1 MTSAERIQHRSSSIA
16 VLGASLAI
24 GASFLAGLVVGGPI
38 LDLGAA
44 PAVRAADSASI
55 DAGRSWQQQREQQTP
70 LHRPATRAGGATTL
84 DEYGD
89 AWQRV
94 RELQT
99 PVR

>member
-24 GASFLAGLVVGGPI
+24 GASFLGGLVVGGPI

-44 PAVRAADSASI
+44 PAVRTTDIAAA
-55 DAGRSWQQQREQQTP
+55 DAGRSWQEQRQQQTP
-70 LHRPATRAGGATTL
+70 LHRPAAQAGSSTTL

>member
-24 GASFLAGLVVGGPI
+24 GTSFLAGLVVGGPV

-44 PAVRAADSASI
+44 PAVRATDSALT
-55 DAGRSWQQQREQQTP
+55 DAGRSWQEQREQQTP
-70 LHRPATRAGGATTL
+70 LDRRATLAGGPTTL

>member
-38 LDLGAA
+38 LDLGPATA
-44 PAVRAADSASI
+44 PLSTNSSLM
-55 DAGRSWQQQREQQTP
+55 DAGRSWQEQRELQTP
-70 LHRPATRAGGATTL
+70 LHRPATQAGGTSL

-89 AWQRV
+89 AWQRM

>member
-1 MTSAERIQHRSSSIA
+1 MTSAERIQHRSSPIA
-16 VLGASLAI
+16 VLGASLAV

-38 LDLGAA
+38 LELGATPSV
-44 PAVRAADSASI
+44 PATDIASI
-55 DAGRSWQQQREQQTP
+55 EAGRSWQEQREQQTP
-70 LHRPATRAGGATTL
+70 LHRPATRAAGSTTL